1 MPTSWIIKLYPA
13 LGRLDG
19 GWRMGYLSQSV
30 PVLRLPLMFNG
41 TNKVEGH
48 ELTVTTTWESQ
59 ENRRRTEHAEKG
71 RIKC

>member
-1 MPTSWIIKLYPA
+1 MPTSWIIKLYSA

-19 GWRMGYLSQSV
+19 GWRMGYLSHSV

-59 ENRRRTEHAEKG
+59 ETLRRKGHAGKG
-71 RIKC
+71 GIKC